1 MIPRRA
7 VLAGAAAFGAPALNA
22 PALNAPA
29 LTAPAL
35 AQPARVLRM
44 VPQANLASLDPVWST
59 ANITRNHGFMVY
71 DTLYGMT
78 AGLQPRPQMAAGHVI
93 EEDGRRVVITLR
105 EGLAFHDGAPVR
117 AVDVVASLKRWMARN
132 PFGQKL
138 ATVVGEVGADGDR
151 RVVFRLTKAFPL
163 LFHALASISQAAFIM
178 PERVAATDPF
188 KQIEDTV
195 GSGPFR
201 FKRDEFNSGS
211 RMVYERNGAYRPAEG
226 AASLTSGGKVVSF
239 DRVEWTVIP
248 DAATAAAA
256 LQQGEIDWYEQ
267 PPPELQVLLRRS
279 RGVQVV
285 AIDPLP
291 LTGILRLNH
300 LHPPFDNKALRQAL
314 YPAVSQA
321 DFMTA
326 VVGTDAGMI
335 REGVGVFTPGT
346 PYAGDAGMEV
356 LTGPR
361 SIERARGL
369 MAAAGYSG
377 QAMRLIGPTDILAPA
392 AMSQVAG
399 DLFRRLGFNLD
410 FALSDWGTVI
420 QRRASREPL
429 DKGGWSALLTSF
441 TSYDFVDPALHPL
454 IRGNGVQ
461 GWPGWPTIPALE
473 ALRDRWFEAP
483 DDGSRRGIA
492 ADIQRTVLDEVAYIP
507 VGGYQSMTAL
517 RANLVDRVDGFAIY
531 WGLRRV

>member
-7 VLAGAAAFGAPALNA
+7 ALAGGVALGLPWAARGQGA
-22 PALNAPA
+22 
-29 LTAPAL
+29 
-35 AQPARVLRM
+35 QVLRM
-44 VPQANLASLDPVWST
+44 VPQANLTSLDPIWST

-78 AGLQPRPQMAAGHVI
+78 SALQPTPQMAAGHVV
-93 EEDGRRVVITLR
+93 EEDGRRVTITLR
-105 EGLAFHDGAPVR
+105 DGLSFHDGAPVR
-117 AVDVVASLKRWMARN
+117 AGDAVASLRRWMARN

-138 ATVVGEVGADGDR
+138 ATVVDEVAAADDKR
-151 RVVFRLTKAFPL
+151 IVFRLKKPFPL
-163 LFHALASISQAAFIM
+163 LFHALASISQAAFVM
-178 PERVAATDPF
+178 PERVAQTDPF
-188 KQIEDTV
+188 KQLEDPT

-211 RMVYERNGAYRPAEG
+211 RMVYEKHRGYSPAAGAP
-226 AASLTSGGKVVSF
+226 SLTSGAKVAHF
-239 DRVEWTVIP
+239 DRVEWQIIP
-248 DAATAAAA
+248 DAATASAA

-267 PPPELQVLLRRS
+267 PPPELQVLLRRN
-279 RGVQVV
+279 RAIDVV

-300 LHPPFDNKALRQAL
+300 LHAPFDNKALRQAIL
-314 YPAVSQA
+314 PAIVQA

-326 VVGTDAGMI
+326 VVGTDPSMI
-335 REGVGVFTPGT
+335 REGVGIWTPGT
-346 PYAGDAGMEV
+346 PYASAAGMEP
-356 LTGPR
+356 LLAPR
-361 SIERARGL
+361 SLDRAKAM
-369 MAAAGYSG
+369 MAAAGYTN
-377 QAMRLIGPTDILAPA
+377 QPMRLIGPTDILAPS
-392 AMSQVAG
+392 AMTQVAG

-461 GWPGWPTIPALE
+461 GWPGWPTIPRLE
-473 ALRDRWFEAP
+473 TLRDQWFEAP
-483 DDGSRRGIA
+483 DDAQRKAIA
-492 ADIQRTVLDEVAYIP
+492 ADIQRVVVDEVAYIP

-517 RANLVDRVDGFAIY
+517 RRNLVDRVDGFAIY
-531 WGLRRV
+531 WGLRRTT